1 MAVAVVEDTMEAA
14 EVVEAMME
22 AAEVEVLME
31 AVEVEAMMEA
41 AEVEALMEAAAVAGD
56 SMVAVAVVVGRKQG
70 CPAEIGTW
78 VSVVPLLECVLQDHL
93 A

>member
-1 MAVAVVEDTMEAA
+1 VEATKVAVAVVEDTMEAA

-22 AAEVEVLME
+22 AAEVEVL
-31 AVEVEAMMEA
+31 MEA

>member
-22 AAEVEVLME
+22 AAEVEVL
-31 AVEVEAMMEA
+31 MEA